1 MNQLDP
7 LKGFKIV
14 IGPGEKALKG
24 FFFFFGNKVIKFCRY
39 ICMLC
44 ARCNEDI
51 P

>member
-24 FFFFFGNKVIKFCRY
+24 FFFVTRS
-39 ICMLC
+39 
-44 ARCNEDI
+44 
-51 P
+51 